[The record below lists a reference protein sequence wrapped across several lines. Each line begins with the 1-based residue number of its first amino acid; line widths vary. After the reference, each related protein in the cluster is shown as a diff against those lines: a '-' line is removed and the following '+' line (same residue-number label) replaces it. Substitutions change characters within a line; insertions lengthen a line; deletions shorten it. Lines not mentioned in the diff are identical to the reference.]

1 MTDIRDKG
9 LVKNVS
15 NKFVD
20 DNEGSLLRHAIC
32 VKVLNAKNLASAK
45 NEKPTVEKRK

>member
-20 DNEGSLLRHAIC
+20 DNEGSLLRESVEC
-32 VKVLNAKNLASAK
+32 
-45 NEKPTVEKRK
+45 EKSRFCKKWKAHSGKA